1 MATPE
6 KFPGGLPT
14 LPTRVIL
21 AGEDAGS
28 YPFHGKDAG
37 VLFKVTTVQ
46 SRGTSLVLEVF
57 GRGFAPPEH
66 LHLEQDEF
74 LYVLFGAV
82 SVKTD
87 GVFTVMRTG
96 DSVFIPRGTAHAYA
110 FAQETTTRMLM
121 AYTPALMM
129 EEYLLGL
136 MVDERFH
143 DEAMLA
149 RYGMKPMGPPIGA
162 PPPRRG

>member
-1 MATPE
+1 MATSDQ
-6 KFPGGLPT
+6 FPGGLPT

-21 AGEDAGS
+21 ASEDSGS
-28 YPFHGKDAG
+28 YPFHKKEAG

-46 SRGTSLVLEVF
+46 SKGTTLVLEVF

-66 LHLEQDEF
+66 LHFEQDEF
-74 LYVLFGAV
+74 LYVLAGAV

-96 DSVFIPRGTAHAYA
+96 DSVFIPRETAHAYA
-110 FAQETTTRMLM
+110 FAVETTCRMLISF
-121 AYTPALMM
+121 TPALKM

-149 RYGMKPMGPPIGA
+149 RYGMKPMGPPIFA
-162 PPPRRG
+162 PPPRK